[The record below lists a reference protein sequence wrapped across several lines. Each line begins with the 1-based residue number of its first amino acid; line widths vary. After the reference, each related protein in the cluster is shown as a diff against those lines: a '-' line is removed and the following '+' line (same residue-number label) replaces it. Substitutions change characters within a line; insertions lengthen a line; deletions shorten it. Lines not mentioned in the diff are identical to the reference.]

1 MYVVFMKKNT
11 LLYLD
16 GDLVEKAKRE
26 NINISRLAEDALKQA
41 LNIRPP
47 LTARDYLQRV
57 LEDAGGESALYGEA
71 YLIPFQIESLR
82 LENVGPFKR
91 FEAEFSRDS
100 VNVIFGLGGSGKSFI
115 IRSILLAFGRHHKY
129 FQTSDSGKVTLKL
142 FPDQGSVSV
151 TTSVENQSDITR
163 GYKCLL
169 ADDIFQ
175 RAPRNMIPALYE
187 EMKNLKIQII
197 VTTSLP
203 IDSSKLPKDT
213 RVISLKSPRQ

>member
-1 MYVVFMKKNT
+1 MKKNT

-41 LNIRPP
+41 LNICPP
-47 LTARDYLQRV
+47 RTAHDYLQRV
-57 LEDAGGESALYGEA
+57 LEDAGGGSALYGEA
-71 YLIPFQIESLR
+71 YLMPFQVESLR
-82 LENVGPFKR
+82 LENVGPFKE
-91 FEAEFSRDS
+91 FEVEFGRD
-100 VNVIFGLGGSGKSFI
+100 VLNVIFGLGGSGKSFI
-115 IRSILLAFGRHHKY
+115 VRSILLAFGRRHKY

-151 TTSVENQSDITR
+151 TRSVENQSDITR
-163 GYKCLL
+163 GYKCLI
-169 ADDIFQ
+169 ADGVLQ

-203 IDSSKLPKDT
+203 IDSSKLSKDT
-213 RVISLKSPRQ
+213 RVISLKSPRP